1 MSVRFGYTRRL
12 HSGTVTGEGNT
23 QATPIPCKF
32 EHEAIFYLDITAIS
46 GWLDIEIQL
55 WNPLTDKWH
64 KLATFDRKTT
74 IGTDEGFVEYGI
86 GEKLAVKYDL
96 SDTATFSVDVYLK

>member
-1 MSVRFGYTRRL
+1 MASHAYTRRL
-12 HSGTVTGEGNT
+12 FSGTAGAAGNT
-23 QATPIPCKF
+23 QSTPIPCKA
-32 EHEAIFYLDITAIS
+32 EKEAIFYVDITAIS

-86 GEKLAVKYDL
+86 GEKLAIQYEL
-96 SDTATFSVDVYLK
+96 SGTATFSVDVTLK